1 MTVRKKFRIWSGP
14 HLGKQGGDWRDHH
27 NKHLQPQSRRHPQP
41 TANLIAAL
49 PIGGRIKLEPWDNR
63 LRMLKTKPVGMVAKD
78 EVTPFELT
86 PFFLYLTRQG
96 DAAPQKSQA
105 RSL

>member
-1 MTVRKKFRIWSGP
+1 MVIGATSTTTSP
-14 HLGKQGGDWRDHH
+14 TAE
-27 NKHLQPQSRRHPQP
+27 SATSQP

-96 DAAPQKSQA
+96 DAAPADVTGAVAVKSA
-105 RSL
+105 ADTDISDSKP